1 MPYISPK
8 YRDNLSKYKYSGTD
22 KSLLSRYVLTPYWN
36 RLVKLFPLWVAP
48 NLITMSGLL
57 CVMTNLATLLYYRPD
72 LGTCPNWVYYS
83 FAAGLF
89 IYQSLDAIDGKQAR
103 RTGSS
108 GPLGE
113 LFDHGCDALNTTIEF
128 LMVTSSLHFG
138 QSWLTVAALAFS
150 LGAFYL
156 STWEEYHTGT
166 LYLSYFS
173 GPVEGIIILVA
184 IHTISGI
191 FGPEFW
197 LLKFSDLFGFLDDV
211 APLVGNLRLNE
222 GFAVFAAFSLA
233 LNIVAGFHNVYMAAS
248 SQKRPVLPALLGFA
262 PFVAAC
268 GIAYLWLQAS
278 PSIVH
283 EHLLPFVLYIGASF
297 GYQVGL
303 IITAHLTKAPFPYF
317 NLMLVPLA
325 IGCINAN
332 LPNIIGIEPFFQGK
346 KELPFL
352 WSCFAFSILV
362 YAHFAISVI
371 NELCDYFDIWC
382 LTIKHKKAGDQ
393 TKKD

>member
-8 YRDNLSKYKYSGTD
+8 YRSNLSKYKYSGTD
-22 KSLLSRYVLTPYWN
+22 KSLLSRYVLNPFWN
-36 RLVKLFPLWVAP
+36 RLVKVFPLWVAP

-57 CVMTNLATLLYYRPD
+57 CVMLNLATLLYYSPD
-72 LGTCPNWVYYS
+72 LGTCPNWCYYS
-83 FAAGLF
+83 FAVGLF
-89 IYQSLDAIDGKQAR
+89 VYQSLDAIDGKQAR
-103 RTGSS
+103 RTGTS
-108 GPLGE
+108 GPMGE

-128 LMVTSSLHFG
+128 LLVTSSLHYG
-138 QSWLTVAALAFS
+138 QSWLTVLSLASS

-173 GPVEGIIILVA
+173 GPVEGIIMLVF

-197 LLKFSDLFGFLDDV
+197 LLKFGDLYSKLHDFV
-211 APLVGNLRLNE
+211 PLVANLRLNE
-222 GFAVFAAFSLA
+222 GFAVFAGVGLVF
-233 LNIVAGFHNVYMAAS
+233 NILAGFHNVYLAAKS
-248 SQKRPVLPALLGFA
+248 KRKPVLPALLGFA

-278 PSIVH
+278 PSIVT
-283 EHLLPFVLYIGASF
+283 EHFLPFALYIGASF

-317 NLMLVPLA
+317 NLMLIPLA

-332 LPNIIGIEPFFQGK
+332 LPAIAGIEPFFQGK
-346 KELPFL
+346 KELPYL

-382 LTIKHKKAGDQ
+382 LTIKHKKEGDQ